1 MTGAVTKPCGA
12 RTTACAD
19 SNVRT
24 DNTVSTDCEKL
35 LIAFTDSVFGDSGKS
50 ISDPKAYTARRVFAL
65 RLNREYRHFLGEGLS
80 HRRAAAAAIG
90 RAENLLSGYP
100 FNKIPSSVCKR
111 EAAASCNPREASGD
125 IARCTSPQTANADMD
140 HEANIIPSIGSNV
153 EPVFDKINPINTI
166 MQETKS
172 ISEKSEVENK
182 MKNSLKVYVDSLFQG
197 APQSEPVR
205 ELHDEILSNLEERYD
220 DCIAGGM
227 TPQRAYTAVVGT
239 MGDIGK
245 LIRQV
250 SEENRHPGGLFERS
264 SPTGKGIF
272 KKYSYIFTDKNL
284 KIIKR
289 SAIAVMWILLV
300 AFYFMISFYT
310 DQWDFT
316 WVVFLVGAGLN
327 VAINMAGDIACF
339 SRRGDDSESRIKI
352 LKSIRG
358 SMSAILW
365 LATTFFY
372 FMICESH
379 NYMVERAWIIFI
391 LAAAVQVV
399 MNAVIKIQ
407 INRYKD

>member
-1 MTGAVTKPCGA
+1 MTGAVTKPCSAQTGGDEG
-12 RTTACAD
+12 R
-19 SNVRT
+19 
-24 DNTVSTDCEKL
+24 EKL
-35 LIAFTDSVFGDSGKS
+35 LCAFTDSVFGDSGKN
-50 ISDPKAYTARRVFAL
+50 ISEPKAYMARRVFAL
-65 RLNREYRHFLGEGLS
+65 RLNREYKHFLDEGLS
-80 HRRAAAAAIG
+80 PGRAAAAAIG
-90 RAENLLSGYP
+90 RSEDFLSGELPDNALPNIY
-100 FNKIPSSVCKR
+100 KGKR
-111 EAAASCNPREASGD
+111 NFIANCNFGKASGD
-125 IARCTSPQTANADMD
+125 IAMCISPKAEKADSD
-140 HEANIIPSIGSNV
+140 NGKNI
-153 EPVFDKINPINTI
+153 PINII
-166 MQETKS
+166 MQENQS

-182 MKNSLKVYVDSLFQG
+182 MKNSLRVYVDSLFQG

-245 LIRQV
+245 LIRRV
-250 SEENRHPGGLFERS
+250 SEENKHPGGLFERS

-300 AFYFMISFYT
+300 AFYFMISFHT

-327 VAINMAGDIACF
+327 VAINMAGDIARF
-339 SRRGDDSESRIKI
+339 SRSGDSSESRVKI
-352 LKSIRG
+352 LKSIQG
-358 SMSAILW
+358 SMSGILW
-365 LATTFFY
+365 LATTFFF
-372 FMICESH
+372 FMIVESH
-379 NYMVERAWIIFI
+379 NYMVDRAWIIFI

-399 MNAVIKIQ
+399 LNAVMKIQ
-407 INRYKD
+407 ISRYKD

>member
-1 MTGAVTKPCGA
+1 MAESEAGE
-12 RTTACAD
+12 
-19 SNVRT
+19 N
-24 DNTVSTDCEKL
+24 L
-35 LIAFTDSVFGDSGKS
+35 LNRFTDSVFGGSGENMLS
-50 ISDPKAYTARRVFAL
+50 PKAYMAKRIFAL
-65 RLNREYRHFLGEGLS
+65 RLTREYKHFLGEGLS
-80 HRRAAAAAIG
+80 SGRAAAAAIG
-90 RAENLLSGYP
+90 RAECFLSGDLL
-100 FNKIPSSVCKR
+100 NKISPNIYKK
-111 EAAASCNPREASGD
+111 EAAANRSSRKASED
-125 IARCTSPQTANADMD
+125 IAANADPN
-140 HEANIIPSIGSNV
+140 AGPNNGSSIGKV
-153 EPVFDKINPINTI
+153 IPINAI
-166 MQETKS
+166 DDKN

-182 MKNSLKVYVDSLFQG
+182 MKNSLRVYVDSLFQG

-250 SEENRHPGGLFERS
+250 SEENKHPGGLFERS
-264 SPTGKGIF
+264 SPTGKGVF
-272 KKYSYIFTDKNL
+272 KRYSYVFTDKNL

-300 AFYFMISFYT
+300 AFYFMLSFHT

-316 WVVFLVGAGLN
+316 WLVFLVGAGLN
-327 VAINMAGDIACF
+327 VAINMAGDIARF

-352 LKSIRG
+352 LKSIQG

-365 LATTFFY
+365 LAATFFF

-379 NYMVERAWIIFI
+379 NYMFDRAWIIFI
-391 LAAAVQVV
+391 FAAAVQVV
-399 MNAVIKIQ
+399 LNAVMKIQ
-407 INRYKD
+407 INRYKE